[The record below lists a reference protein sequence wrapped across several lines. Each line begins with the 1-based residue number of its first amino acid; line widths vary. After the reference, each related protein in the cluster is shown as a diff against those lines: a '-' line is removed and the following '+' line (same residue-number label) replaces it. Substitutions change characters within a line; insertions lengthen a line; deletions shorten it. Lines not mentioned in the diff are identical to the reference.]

1 MNSLI
6 LIPFLQVTICSE
18 ICLYLTYSCTFHPY
32 RRVKDWWLVLKKYLV
47 KFAAHVK
54 FVKFVSSFIKYVYI
68 YTYIYIYILHIYIL
82 HIYIYYIYRYDITY
96 IYIHSLLGSPKSKL
110 EVWCIQ
116 YLLNSKQ
123 VNDQLEL
130 RCILTLGV
138 ETKVS

>member
-68 YTYIYIYILHIYIL
+68 YTYIYIYILN
-82 HIYIYYIYRYDITY
+82 IYIYIY
-96 IYIHSLLGSPKSKL
+96 IYIHISSHNWSTTHRVLKSHGSKICVIYIQSL
-110 EVWCIQ
+110 
-116 YLLNSKQ
+116 KQ
-123 VNDQLEL
+123 RK
-130 RCILTLGV
+130 RCYRNIYIYIYIYIYI
-138 ETKVS
+138 